1 MSEVAI
7 AVVVLASLMV
17 GLAVGWWLASRTTGT
32 RLSEQEARLKFES
45 DAATA
50 DLHRKLAVAEGQI
63 GQLASDR
70 ESLTSAQEE
79 AKTLDERLEPVRQ
92 ALESLQRQ
100 TRNSDVERAK
110 ADTAIRE
117 QIQGVQ
123 KSYASLESATRQL
136 VSAMTSSQ
144 SRGQWG
150 EVQLERLLEYTGLV
164 EGVHYRAQE
173 TRTGETGSDR
183 PDIIIDLPGGGEI
196 LIDAK
201 FPFDAYW
208 KAIQAEDTGG
218 IDTDEMY
225 KRHASDVLAHA
236 KALASRKYSAGSKSA
251 DFVVMFM
258 PFESLLSAA
267 LDSDGELLHKAF
279 SRNVTIATPTSL
291 LPMLRTVVFG
301 YDRRLM
307 ADNAEEIRRA
317 GAEMLSRL
325 ETALRHLEGLR
336 KGLTAAIKGYNEFV
350 GSLDSRVIVQARK
363 LQEMG
368 VPIDAAIEAPQE
380 IQLSVRELR
389 ASISTDSVEGSRA
402 LVADTLGTASE
413 EANDSP

>member
-350 GSLDSRVIVQARK
+350 GALDSRVIVQARK

>member
-7 AVVVLASLMV
+7 AVVVVASLMI
-17 GLAVGWWLASRTTGT
+17 GLALGWWLASRSTGT
-32 RLSEQEARLKFES
+32 RLSEQEARLRLES
-45 DAATA
+45 DAAMSE
-50 DLHRKLAVAEGQI
+50 LVRKLAVAEGQI
-63 GQLASDR
+63 GQLALDR
-70 ESLTSAQEE
+70 ESLTSAQEQ

-150 EVQLERLLEYTGLV
+150 EVQLERLLEYAGLV

-173 TRTGETGSDR
+173 TRSGETGSNR

-208 KAIQAEDTGG
+208 KAIQGEDAGVV
-218 IDTDEMY
+218 DTDEMY
-225 KRHASDVLAHA
+225 RRHANDVLAHA

-325 ETALRHLEGLR
+325 EIALRHLEGLR

-368 VPIDAAIEAPQE
+368 VPIDAAFEAPQE
-380 IQLSVRELR
+380 IQVSVRELR
-389 ASISTDSVEGSRA
+389 ASISVDSVDGGRSLAAGTTDSKGGE
-402 LVADTLGTASE
+402 ASH
-413 EANDSP
+413 

>member
-7 AVVVLASLMV
+7 AVVVVASLMI
-17 GLAVGWWLASRTTGT
+17 GLALGWWLASRSTGT
-32 RLSEQEARLKFES
+32 RLSEQEARLRLAS

-50 DLHRKLAVAEGQI
+50 DLQRKLAIAEGQI

-70 ESLTSAQEE
+70 ESLTSAQEQ
-79 AKTLDERLEPVRQ
+79 AKTLEERLEPVRQ

-123 KSYASLESATRQL
+123 TSYASLESATRQL

-150 EVQLERLLEYTGLV
+150 EVQLERLLEYAGLV

-173 TRTGETGSDR
+173 TRSGETGSNR

-208 KAIQAEDTGG
+208 KAIQGEDAGVV
-218 IDTDEMY
+218 DTDEMY
-225 KRHASDVLAHA
+225 RRHANDVLAHA

-325 ETALRHLEGLR
+325 EIALRHLEGLR

-368 VPIDAAIEAPQE
+368 VPIDAAFEAPQD
-380 IQLSVRELR
+380 IQVSVRELR
-389 ASISTDSVEGSRA
+389 ASISVDSVDGGRSLAAGTTDSKE
-402 LVADTLGTASE
+402 DEASH
-413 EANDSP
+413 

>member
-70 ESLTSAQEE
+70 ESLTSAQQE

>member
-1 MSEVAI
+1 MTEVGI
-7 AVVVLASLMV
+7 AAVVLASLLI
-17 GLAVGWWLASRTTGT
+17 GLAVGWWVASRSAQS
-32 RLSEQEARLKFES
+32 RLSEQEARIKGES
-45 DAATA
+45 DAA
-50 DLHRKLAVAEGQI
+50 LIELQRELAVAEGKI
-63 GQLASDR
+63 GQLTSDR
-70 ESLTSAQEE
+70 ESLAATQEA

-92 ALESLQRQ
+92 ALEGLQKQ

-110 ADTAIRE
+110 ADSAIRE

-123 KSYASLESATRQL
+123 KSYASLEVATRQL

-150 EVQLERLLEYTGLV
+150 EVQLERLLDYAGLV
-164 EGVHYRAQE
+164 EGVHYRSQE
-173 TRTGETGSDR
+173 TRMGESGSDR
-183 PDIIIDLPGGGEI
+183 PDVVIDLPGGGEI

-208 KAIQAEDTGG
+208 KAIQREEEGSVDTA
-218 IDTDEMY
+218 EMY
-225 KRHASDVLAHA
+225 AKHASDVLAHA
-236 KALASRKYSAGSKSA
+236 KALASKKYSAGSKSA

-301 YDRRLM
+301 YDRKLM
-307 ADNAEEIRRA
+307 ADNAEEIRQA

-325 ETALRHLEGLR
+325 EVALRHLEGLR

-368 VPIDAAIEAPQE
+368 VPIDAAVEASQE
-380 IQLSVRELR
+380 IQVSVRELR
-389 ASISTDSVEGSRA
+389 ASISGDLVEGNRSLAAGPSSGDGREP
-402 LVADTLGTASE
+402 SH
-413 EANDSP
+413 

>member
-7 AVVVLASLMV
+7 AVVVVASLMI
-17 GLAVGWWLASRTTGT
+17 GLALGWWLASRSTGT
-32 RLSEQEARLKFES
+32 RLSEQEARLRLAS

-50 DLHRKLAVAEGQI
+50 DLQRKLAIAEGQI

-70 ESLTSAQEE
+70 ESLTSAQEQ
-79 AKTLDERLEPVRQ
+79 AKTLEERLEPVRQ

-123 KSYASLESATRQL
+123 TSYASLESATRQL
-136 VSAMTSSQ
+136 VAAMTSSQ

-150 EVQLERLLEYTGLV
+150 EVQLERLLEYAGLV

-173 TRTGETGSDR
+173 TRSGETGSNR

-208 KAIQAEDTGG
+208 KAIQGEDAGVV
-218 IDTDEMY
+218 DTDEMY
-225 KRHASDVLAHA
+225 RRHANDVLAHA

-325 ETALRHLEGLR
+325 EIALRHLEGLR

-368 VPIDAAIEAPQE
+368 VPIDAAFEAPQE
-380 IQLSVRELR
+380 IQVSVRELR
-389 ASISTDSVEGSRA
+389 ASISVDSVDGGRSLAAGTTDSKGDEASR
-402 LVADTLGTASE
+402 
-413 EANDSP
+413 

>member
-7 AVVVLASLMV
+7 AVVVVASLMI
-17 GLAVGWWLASRTTGT
+17 GLALGWWLASRSTGT
-32 RLSEQEARLKFES
+32 RLSEQEARLRLES
-45 DAATA
+45 DAATS
-50 DLHRKLAVAEGQI
+50 DLQRKLAVAEGQM
-63 GQLASDR
+63 GQLALDR
-70 ESLTSAQEE
+70 ESLKSAQEQ

-100 TRNSDVERAK
+100 TRDSDVERAK

-150 EVQLERLLEYTGLV
+150 EVQLERLLEYAGLV

-173 TRTGETGSDR
+173 TRMGETGNDR

-208 KAIQAEDTGG
+208 KAIQAEDNAGLEV
-218 IDTDEMY
+218 DEMY

-236 KALASRKYSAGSKSA
+236 KALAARKYSAGSRSA

-325 ETALRHLEGLR
+325 ETALRHLEALR

-389 ASISTDSVEGSRA
+389 ASISTDSVEGSRS
-402 LVADTLGTASE
+402 LVADTLGSASE